1 MSEYAYTTGS
11 QFPPLAE
18 GLVRLYSMRF
28 CPYSQR
34 VRLVLAAKNVKH
46 ETVNIN
52 TKRKPEW
59 YLEINPMGTVPC
71 LQYKDD
77 QLITD
82 SLIICEYLVIWKNKF
97 NISVDECLY
106 LKFKIIGRNLSARK
120 QTLSIGCLCKSQ
132 KPNVD

>member
-1 MSEYAYTTGS
+1 MSEYAYTAGS
-11 QFPPLAE
+11 QFPPLTE

-59 YLEINPMGTVPC
+59 YSEINPMGTVPC

-77 QLITD
+77 KVITD
-82 SLIICEYLVIWKNKF
+82 SLIISEYLVSFWIQIDGF
-97 NISVDECLY
+97 IEY
-106 LKFKIIGRNLSARK
+106 
-120 QTLSIGCLCKSQ
+120 
-132 KPNVD
+132 